1 MLSMYAP
8 QRFGA
13 NWFTAR
19 FGPHLSLYQSLSNLE
34 SRPDWGAIMLGMKLP
49 CTWPVSSSTRT
60 PTTTRE
66 TYQTH
71 LVADCLGCR
80 IVGLASATTIG
91 AQETWRRR
99 GAMSAFGRARWR
111 PLRPTWGRA
120 KQTPFAFRG
129 TRRGL

>member
-1 MLSMYAP
+1 
-8 QRFGA
+8 
-13 NWFTAR
+13 
-19 FGPHLSLYQSLSNLE
+19 
-34 SRPDWGAIMLGMKLP
+34 MLGMKLP

-91 AQETWRRR
+91 AQDDAAAELCPLSGARDDDLYDRHEGALSRRR
-99 GAMSAFGRARWR
+99 SHSAVRVED
-111 PLRPTWGRA
+111 
-120 KQTPFAFRG
+120 
-129 TRRGL
+129 